1 MDKVRDD
8 SFTTGSRIP
17 QEPDEARAGDDP
29 QATAAADVA
38 ADTGNT
44 IQAPDTSDEPNAV
57 DAVTYVGKRV
67 FSPHELNQS
76 GEDKEY
82 FHPDKGH
89 KFDAPKD
96 ANDHALTPDI
106 EVTPDNTIKKIS

>member
-1 MDKVRDD
+1 MDKIRDD
-8 SFTTGSRIP
+8 SFSTGARLP

-29 QATAAADVA
+29 QAIATADVV
-38 ADTGNT
+38 ADSGSV
-44 IQAPDTSDEPNAV
+44 IQAPDTSREPNAV
-57 DAVTYVGKRV
+57 DAVTYEGKKV

-82 FHPDKGH
+82 FHPDKAH
-89 KFDAPKD
+89 KFQAPKD

-106 EVTPDNTIKKIS
+106 EVTPDNKVKQIR